1 MIYFLLRLL
10 SALVNIYT
18 ILIFVRCLLTW
29 IPNNTG
35 VMYSVNSV
43 LGKIC
48 DPYLDLFRKIIPP
61 IGGTIDISP
70 IIALLVLQFAMNIVY
85 QLVSVFI

>member
-1 MIYFLLRLL
+1 MIILLRLL
-10 SALVNIYT
+10 SSLVDIYT
-18 ILIFVRCLLTW
+18 LLIFVRCLLTW

-35 VMYSVNSV
+35 VMQSVNSV

-48 DPYLDLFRKIIPP
+48 DPYLNLFKKFIPP

-70 IIALLVLQFAMNIVY
+70 IVALLVLQLAMRIIYNLFAWI
-85 QLVSVFI
+85 I